1 MRAGRPV
8 SPHCF
13 SCSHRFRL
21 LGPFGNSAEFLRFV
35 QRAAGKAGLGG
46 FCVSA
51 TKSLYTEVETA
62 IFPHLSKR
70 VCVCA
75 PRTGGEARG
84 RPGSPGSSRTARATP
99 TSSCPTL
106 PVRPR
111 VVWPPY
117 AGARVQ
123 DLWETRGTDL
133 RHRVCTSVGRKA
145 APVTSRFI
153 HVRTVSARPCEPITN
168 SAARPAQALHAGGGH
183 LGRG

>member
-1 MRAGRPV
+1 MRGGRPV
-8 SPHCF
+8 SPLCF

-21 LGPFGNSAEFLRFV
+21 LGPFGNSTEFLRFV
-35 QRAAGKAGLGG
+35 QTAAGKAGLGG

-62 IFPHLSKR
+62 IFPHLGKR
-70 VCVCA
+70 VCVCT
-75 PRTGGEARG
+75 PRAGGEARG
-84 RPGSPGSSRTARATP
+84 RPGSPGSPRTAP
-99 TSSCPTL
+99 TSSYSTL
-106 PVRPR
+106 PGRPR

-117 AGARVQ
+117 VGARVQ

-133 RHRVCTSVGRKA
+133 RHRVCTSVGCKE
-145 APVTSRFI
+145 APATSRFI
-153 HVRTVSARPCEPITN
+153 HVGTASARPCEPAAN